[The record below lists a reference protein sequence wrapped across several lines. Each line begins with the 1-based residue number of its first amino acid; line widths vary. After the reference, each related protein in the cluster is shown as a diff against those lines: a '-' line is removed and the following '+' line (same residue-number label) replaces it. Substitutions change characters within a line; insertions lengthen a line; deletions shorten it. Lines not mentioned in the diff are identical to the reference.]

1 MNTPASAKLQPSGAA
16 VAIASRTPWER
27 ARAREAALLGLIL
40 GLGALLRLATLGH
53 HSLWLDEGLSYW
65 IANRPLDGL
74 LDYLARRDTHPPLHY
89 LVLQAMIA
97 LGGSEWLLR
106 LPSALAGI
114 GAIALL
120 YALGKEVF
128 DARTGLLAAFIL
140 AVSPLHLWHA
150 QEARMYALVATL
162 ALAATLCAARAL
174 RTGRL
179 LDWAGLIACQAL
191 ALWTNTAAIWFT
203 FALNAAALLLLVTLR
218 RRGRL
223 WPWLA
228 SQALAVGLWLPWLPV
243 FLKQIQVSGSANT
256 WIAPATFGQVALTI
270 AGFVSQGGPRWVAW
284 LALALLLA
292 LLAAGGRALLADAR
306 AGRERSVLL
315 LCLLI
320 VPVGLA
326 FLISQPYVSIPGLAL
341 LFRPGN
347 SIFLTR
353 NLIVATFPL
362 YLLLARGLI
371 LTWEAGE
378 QRSSGAAEQR
388 RPFVAPLLPRALAPL
403 LLVALLALNAISYQA
418 SLLAGSQEDWR
429 AAAAL
434 VAGQATAADA
444 VILAPSYLQAPFAYY
459 YARRGGAGVVRGY
472 PHDDVAVA
480 GETPGYATPAAAAG
494 AARRVWL
501 VTSPLH
507 ERNPAVDAIVA
518 SLGRPAASMPG
529 TGILVRVYE
538 RGEEQ

>member
-1 MNTPASAKLQPSGAA
+1 MNTPASAKLHPGGLA
-16 VAIASRTPWER
+16 VAITIRALW
-27 ARAREAALLGLIL
+27 ARARVREAVLLALVV

-65 IANRPLDGL
+65 IAHRPLDSL

-97 LGGSEWLLR
+97 LGGSEWQLR

-120 YALGKEVF
+120 YALGKELF
-128 DARTGLLAAFIL
+128 DARTGLLAAVIL

-162 ALAATLCAARAL
+162 ALAATLFAARAL
-174 RTGRL
+174 RRGRP
-179 LDWAGLIACQAL
+179 LDWAGLTICQAL

-203 FALNAAALLLLVTLR
+203 FALNAAALLLIVTLW
-218 RRGRL
+218 RRGQL

-243 FLKQIQVSGSANT
+243 FLKQLQVSGSANT
-256 WIAPATFGQVALTI
+256 WIAPATIGQVALTI
-270 AGFVSQGGPRWVAW
+270 ASFVSQGGPRWVAW

-292 LLAAGGRALLADAR
+292 ALTAGGRALLADAR
-306 AGRERSVLL
+306 AERTRTVLL
-315 LCLLI
+315 LCLLV

-326 FLISQPYVSIPGLAL
+326 FLISQPYVTIPGLAL

-353 NLIVATFPL
+353 NLIIATFPL
-362 YLLLARGLI
+362 YLLLARGLVLI
-371 LTWEAGE
+371 WGAGE
-378 QRSSGAAEQR
+378 QGSRGAGER
-388 RPFVAPLLPRALAPL
+388 RQPFGASLLPRALAPL
-403 LLVALLALNAISYQA
+403 LLVMLLALNAVSYQA

-434 VAGQATAADA
+434 VAEQATAADA

-459 YARRGGAGVVRGY
+459 YVRRGGAGVLRGY

-480 GETPGYATPAAAAG
+480 GETPGYATPAAAVG
-494 AARRVWL
+494 EARRVWL

-507 ERNPAVDAIVA
+507 ERVPAVDAIVA
-518 SLGRPAASMPG
+518 SLGRPAASAPG
-529 TGILVRVYE
+529 SGVLVRVYE
-538 RGEEQ
+538 RGEGQ